1 MFLNDKKMK
10 QMIIEKQIK
19 TFLQL
24 TVKFRRVTKRFL
36 LILLLLTV
44 FTSVRAQETCL
55 LDQKPV
61 QDLVQDYAGVLT
73 ENEEQVLRQALI
85 AFNDTVS
92 TQILIVTV
100 TDLCGYD
107 KADFTYSLGE
117 KWGVGQK
124 GKDNG
129 IVIMVKP
136 KEIDGKGEV
145 FIAPGYGLEGV
156 LPDAIA
162 KRITE
167 NEMIPRFK
175 EKDYYGG
182 IASAVSI
189 VMEISAGEYTADE
202 YGGKAKLKSLI
213 PFVVILL
220 IMGIIFYTRAKQARS
235 YAATNGLGFWAAWA
249 LMNATSR
256 NHGGSFGN
264 FTSGGGSFGGGSSFG
279 GFGGGSFGGGGA
291 GGSW

>member
-1 MFLNDKKMK
+1 MK
-10 QMIIEKQIK
+10 RIISI
-19 TFLQL
+19 
-24 TVKFRRVTKRFL
+24 L
-36 LILLLLTV
+36 LILLSFGLN
-44 FTSVRAQETCL
+44 AQNCL
-55 LDQKPV
+55 LDQKPK

-73 ENEEQVLRQALI
+73 DNEEQGLRQALI

-92 TQILIVTV
+92 NQILVVTV

-107 KADFTYSLGE
+107 KAEFTYSLGE

-129 IVIMVKP
+129 IVIMIKP
-136 KEIDGKGEV
+136 KEIDGKGEA

-162 KRITE
+162 KRIVE

-182 IASAVSI
+182 IASAVTT
-189 VMEISAGEYTADE
+189 VMEITGGEYSADD
-202 YGGKAKLKSLI
+202 YAKKAKMKNFI
-213 PFVVILL
+213 PFIVILL
-220 IMGIIFYTRAKQARS
+220 IMGIIFYTRAKQARR
-235 YAATNGLGFWAAWA
+235 YASTNGLGFWAAWS
-249 LMNATSR
+249 LMNAASR
-256 NHGGSFGN
+256 SHGGSFGN

>member
-1 MFLNDKKMK
+1 MKK
-10 QMIIEKQIK
+10 
-19 TFLQL
+19 
-24 TVKFRRVTKRFL
+24 L
-36 LILLLLTV
+36 LPILLLLTV
-44 FTSVRAQETCL
+44 FTTVRAQENCL
-55 LDQKPV
+55 LNQKPV
-61 QDLVQDYAGVLT
+61 QDLVQDYAGVLS
-73 ENEEQVLRQALI
+73 ENEEKGLRQALI
-85 AFNDTVS
+85 TFNDTVS

-107 KADFTYSLGE
+107 KSDFTYSLGE

-129 IVIMVKP
+129 VVIMVKP

-162 KRITE
+162 KRIVE

-182 IASAVSI
+182 ISNAVSVI
-189 VMEISAGEYTADE
+189 MEISAGEYSADD
-202 YGGKAKLKSLI
+202 YGKKAKLKNLI

-220 IMGIIFYTRAKQARS
+220 IMGIIFYTRAKQARR
-235 YAATNGLGFWAAWA
+235 YASTNGLGFWAAWS
-249 LMNATSR
+249 LMNAASR
-256 NHGGSFGN
+256 SHGGSFGN
-264 FTSGGGSFGGGSSFG
+264 FSSGGGGFG